1 MKCFLRQDFD
11 PGWDEFVHAH
21 PEGTFFH
28 LWGWRDVLRRSFGY
42 EPYYL
47 CVEEGANIR
56 GVMPLFLVRS
66 LLFGKSFVTIP
77 LGVYGG
83 PIAECEN
90 AEMALLQMAKELAKT
105 HRVRYLEVRGNP
117 YRSRRSLAAA
127 GRDDNSFKEKELYVT
142 FISEIDRSL
151 DVNMARIPRKQ
162 RRMIRQGQKH
172 GLMACIDNGRLRDCY
187 NVYAESVRN
196 LGTPVFSYA
205 YFQSL
210 LETFGQQCKVLI
222 VEYEKK
228 VVAAVLTF
236 FYKDQILPYYGGSLR
251 ECFHLAT
258 NDFMYWELMSY
269 GAANGYRIFDFGRS
283 KKGTGSFDFKRHWGF
298 EPRPLVYWYHS
309 LNGHVVPETS
319 SMNPKL
325 QWAIRIWR
333 NLPLALTKG
342 IGPHFSRHIV
352 P

>member
-1 MKCFLRQDFD
+1 MECVVRQDFD
-11 PGWDEFVHAH
+11 PAWDEFVQNH

-28 LWGWRDVLRRSFGY
+28 LWGWREVLTRSFGY
-42 EPYYL
+42 EPFYL
-47 CVEEGANIR
+47 FVKEGENIQ

-83 PIAECEN
+83 PIARSEAAEI
-90 AEMALLQMAKELAKT
+90 ALLEMAKQLAKR
-105 HRVRYLEVRGNP
+105 HRARYLEIRGNP
-117 YRSRRSLAAA
+117 YRSKTQLTVADANH
-127 GRDDNSFKEKELYVT
+127 NSFWERNLYFT
-142 FISEIDRSL
+142 FIAEIDHSL
-151 DVNMARIPRKQ
+151 DVNMSRIPRKQ

-172 GLMACIDNGRLRDCY
+172 GLTAVVDNSRLRDCY
-187 NVYAESVRN
+187 NVYAESVWN

-205 YFQSL
+205 YFQRL
-210 LETFGQQCKVLI
+210 VETFGQQCKVLV
-222 VEYEKK
+222 VEFKDK

-236 FYKDQILPYYGGSLR
+236 LYKDQILPYYGGALR
-251 ECFHLAT
+251 GYFHLGT

-269 GAANGYRIFDFGRS
+269 GAANGCRIFDFGRS

-298 EPRPLVYWYHS
+298 EPRALTYWYQS
-309 LNGHVVPETS
+309 LNGHAVPDTS
-319 SMNPKL
+319 SKNPKL
-325 QWAIRIWR
+325 QWAIRLWR

-342 IGPHFSRHIV
+342 IGPHFSKHIV

>member
-1 MKCFLRQDFD
+1 MECLIRHDFD
-11 PGWDEFVHAH
+11 PRWDDFVHAH

-28 LWGWRDVLRRSFGY
+28 LWTWRHILLRSFGY

-47 CVEEGANIR
+47 SAEEGGTIQ
-56 GVMPLFLVRS
+56 GVLPLFLVRS

-77 LGVYGG
+77 LAVYGG
-83 PIAECEN
+83 PLAHTEI
-90 AEMALLQMAKELAKT
+90 AEMALLQMAKEIAMD
-105 HRVRYLEVRGNP
+105 HRARYLEIRGNP
-117 YRSRRSLAAA
+117 HRSRRSLAAPLA
-127 GRDDNSFKEKELYVT
+127 DANRYKEKNLYVT
-142 FISEIDRSL
+142 FIAEIDRSSE
-151 DVNMARIPRKQ
+151 VNMSRIPRKQ

-172 GLMACIDNGRLRDCY
+172 GLKAVMDNSRLHECY
-187 NVYAESVRN
+187 EIYAESVRN

-205 YFQSL
+205 YFQELVEKFS
-210 LETFGQQCKVLI
+210 GHCKVLL
-222 VEYEKK
+222 VEFEHK
-228 VVAAVLTF
+228 VIAAVLSF
-236 FYKDQILPYYGGSLR
+236 LYKDQIMPYYGGALR
-251 ECFHLAT
+251 EYFHLAA

-298 EPRPLVYWYHS
+298 EPHPLPYWYQS
-309 LNGHVVPETS
+309 MNGHAVPDTS

-333 NLPLALTKG
+333 NLPLAVTKG